1 MNGPALGRKKDVGN
15 FIVVCRF
22 FFLLRRYSVTVSNEK
37 TVYTPVDMF
46 IEAKT
51 ELK

>member
-22 FFLLRRYSVTVSNEK
+22 SSLLRRYSVTVSNEK

-46 IEAKT
+46 IEAET
-51 ELK
+51 EPK